1 MAGREPKAAR
11 DMRALALIDGEHYA
25 PVVRDALAEIPHDIV
40 GALLVGGTEKLLGGD
55 DYGVPVVHDFDEA
68 IERFEPE
75 VAVDISD
82 EPVLGPRER
91 FRLAGRFLAR
101 GVAYEG
107 ADFSLRVPHYEPFEL
122 PSLAVIGTG
131 KRLGK
136 TAVTG
141 YVARLLADDR
151 DLVVVSMGRG
161 GPAEPQVADLRPTLE
176 DLLELSRGG
185 SHAASDYLET
195 AALSG
200 VPTIGCR
207 RAGGGLAGVP
217 WTSNVAEGVE
227 KALGREPDFVI
238 FDGSGAAVPPVAARR
253 RVLVVGANQPPE
265 LAVGYL
271 NAYRILISD
280 LVVLTMA
287 EEGSRHAELAD
298 AIREVKDVPVVA
310 TVLRPRPIEPIAGK
324 RVAFFTT
331 AEPSAAAL
339 LERHLR
345 DEHGAAQVSVSCNLS
360 RRKALREDI
369 RGADADLF
377 LVEIKA
383 AAIDVVAEA
392 AAERGVP
399 VVFADNGVVPLEGQP
414 NLDDELRAVAGIAEG
429 EPVA

>member
-1 MAGREPKAAR
+1 MT
-11 DMRALALIDGEHYA
+11 RALALIDGEHYA
-25 PVVRDALAEIPHDIV
+25 PVVRDALGEIPYEIV
-40 GALLVGGTEKLLGGD
+40 GALLVGGTEKLVGGD
-55 DYGVPVVHDFDEA
+55 EYGVPVVDDFDEA
-68 IERFEPE
+68 LGRFEPD
-75 VAVDISD
+75 VAIDISD

-91 FRLAGRFLAR
+91 FRLASRFLAN

-107 ADFSLRVPHYEPFEL
+107 ADFSLRVPAYQPFDL

-141 YVARLLADDR
+141 YVARLLAKDR

-161 GPAEPQVADLRPTLE
+161 GPAEPQVADLRPTVE
-176 DLLELSRGG
+176 DLLKLSRAG

-217 WTSNVAEGVE
+217 WTSNVAEGVQM
-227 KALGREPDFVI
+227 AVGREPDFVL
-238 FDGSGAAVPPVAARR
+238 FDGSGAAIPPVATGRR
-253 RVLVVGANQPPE
+253 ILVAGAHQPPE
-265 LAVGYL
+265 LVTGYL
-271 NAYRILISD
+271 NDYRILLSD
-280 LVVLTMA
+280 LVILTMA
-287 EEGSRHAELAD
+287 EDGSRHGELAD
-298 AIREVKDVPVVA
+298 AVREVKDVPVVA
-310 TVLRPRPIEPIAGK
+310 TVLRPRPVEPIEGK

-331 AEPSAAAL
+331 ADPSAAGR

-345 DEHGAAQVSVSCNLS
+345 EEHGASEVAVSCNLS
-360 RRKALREDI
+360 RREQLREDI
-369 RGADADLF
+369 RAARADVF

-383 AAIDVVAEA
+383 AAIDVVCEA
-392 AAERGVP
+392 AAERGLP
-399 VVFADNGVVPLEGQP
+399 VVFADNDVVPLAGQP
-414 NLDDELRAVAGIAEG
+414 SLDDELRVLADVPEA